1 MKGLRWRYTRL
12 VRGPAWPGGPWG
24 KVGGGEISGRLGPG
38 PGLEEASGALITEFT
53 LAEALG
59 LSTTPLKLASQY

>member
-1 MKGLRWRYTRL
+1 M
-12 VRGPAWPGGPWG
+12 
-24 KVGGGEISGRLGPG
+24 EITKAGTACHPYFSWVPRDPEAQLGPG